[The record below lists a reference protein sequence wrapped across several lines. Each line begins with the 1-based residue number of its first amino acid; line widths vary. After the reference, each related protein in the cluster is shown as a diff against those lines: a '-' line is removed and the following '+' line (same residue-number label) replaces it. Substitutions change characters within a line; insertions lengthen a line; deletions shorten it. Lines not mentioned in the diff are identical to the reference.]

1 MGAEQRSYDE
11 IIDVFARGGGAGSVL
26 AFRPSAKAQARVRDL
41 LTRSNEGTLTDDEQA
56 ELDRFG
62 ELEHLMQLVKARAR
76 WLSPSPPRRCRRRSA
91 GSSGSA
97 PRRAAV

>member
-11 IIDVFARGGGAGSVL
+11 MIDVFARGGGAGSVL
-26 AFRPSAKAQARVRDL
+26 AFRPSAEAQARVRDL
-41 LTRSNEGTLTDDEQA
+41 LARSNEGTLTDDEQA

-76 WLSPSPPRRCRRRSA
+76 RLST
-91 GSSGSA
+91 
-97 PRRAAV
+97 

>member
-11 IIDVFARGGGAGSVL
+11 MIDVFARGGGAGSVL
-26 AFRPSAKAQARVRDL
+26 AFRPSAEAQARVRDL
-41 LTRSNEGTLTDDEQA
+41 LTRSKDGTLTDDEQA

-76 WLSPSPPRRCRRRSA
+76 RLST
-91 GSSGSA
+91 
-97 PRRAAV
+97 